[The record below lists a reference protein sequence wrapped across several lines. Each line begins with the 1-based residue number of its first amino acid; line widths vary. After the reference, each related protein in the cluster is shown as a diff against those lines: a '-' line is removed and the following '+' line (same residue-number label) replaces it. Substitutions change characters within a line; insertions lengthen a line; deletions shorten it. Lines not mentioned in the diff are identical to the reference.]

1 METHDNSD
9 PQAPRIHRPADEL
22 SRLEM
27 LIHVSDL
34 SIVPYK
40 RKLEAGLSLTIDEER
55 MMNVHINTLRK
66 LEMDKQALEAR
77 LQIKKKSN
85 TELARYMLD
94 KGMDKEQILTFFQHS
109 REVAIALEEAEHD
122 PT

>member
-1 METHDNSD
+1 MDVHENSD

-34 SIVPYK
+34 SILPYK
-40 RKLEAGLSLTIDEER
+40 RKLEAGISLTIDEER

-77 LQIKKKSN
+77 MQMKKKSN
-85 TELARYMLD
+85 TELARYMLE
-94 KGMDKEQILTFFQHS
+94 KGMHKEQILTFFQHS
-109 REVAIALEEAEHD
+109 REVQLALDEAEND
-122 PT
+122 V